1 MKWPCIFGIDNTVMR
16 GWVDEI
22 NLKIYRYFHFILVS
36 HFYFVESSHQHDCQ
50 MFAALLTASGL
61 GVSELSNNENV
72 PSHWILRP
80 DCSFLTVY

>member
-1 MKWPCIFGIDNTVMR
+1 
-16 GWVDEI
+16 
-22 NLKIYRYFHFILVS
+22 
-36 HFYFVESSHQHDCQ
+36 

-80 DCSFLTVY
+80 DCSFLTIYRKRFVESFGAAMHVLAVRGYGSVGVKITGVGGIMITST